1 MEKVGQM
8 GQMGKWESSWKQSS
22 FPGMIPV
29 KNERENAER
38 GVLKKKLK
46 KYRAVPSAEE
56 SDLC

>member
-1 MEKVGQM
+1 M

-46 KYRAVPSAEE
+46 KYREQIGAEKTVQNG
-56 SDLC
+56 D

>member
-1 MEKVGQM
+1 
-8 GQMGKWESSWKQSS
+8 
-22 FPGMIPV
+22 MIPV